1 MRTSSPIL
9 SICIP
14 TWNRAELLRLFLEN
28 LATEIHGLE
37 DRVEVVVADNAS
49 TDHTAEVVNQSKLTI
64 TYGKQPKTVGITNNI
79 FFATCDLARGEF
91 VWLLGDD
98 DLILPGGIERV
109 LDSITRAPDVDYHY
123 INFSWIPVKY
133 RETVLKEMRGNP
145 PEALLRVRQCD
156 VEEWRRLD
164 RIEDLAF
171 LPGYNPSSLF
181 AGIFCYTVKRAFYD
195 EGRLTLKP
203 SDSLDGSST
212 VLEDNFPQ
220 AMITLP
226 PMTGRPIAYIGK
238 PCMMQGTQGWEWG
251 AFAYK
256 TLIRGNYD
264 LFRWLE
270 KTSFATDALD
280 KLWQSA
286 ASTAGRLYLSMLYYP
301 QEHKGLDLVQKDAIP
316 YCARYPAFWGSLLE
330 SAKLVIGIEDDAK
343 FICRLVGMIGGQAE
357 GTRIGLWGTAGRG
370 HVISHQHID
379 IASRLVWAAD
389 SNALLQG
396 EKLAETDIVIMPPSS
411 LSSANLDILILGVK
425 EEFVAEVSAIAKKS
439 LRNGAAIVSVKGIE
453 TIELGH

>member
-28 LATEIHGLE
+28 LANEIHGLE

-49 TDHTAEVVNQSKLTI
+49 TDHTTEVVNQSKITI

-79 FFATCDLARGEF
+79 LFATCDLAHGEF

-98 DLILPGGIERV
+98 DLILPGGVERV

-133 RETVLKEMRGNP
+133 RETVLKEMCGNP

-181 AGIFCYTVKRAFYD
+181 AGIFCYTVKRTFYD
-195 EGRLTLKP
+195 AARKTLRP

-226 PMTGRPIAYIGK
+226 PMAGRPIAYIGK

-256 TLIRGNYD
+256 TLILGNYD

-270 KTSFATDALD
+270 KTPFAPDALD
-280 KLWQSA
+280 KLWESA
-286 ASTAGRLYLSMLYYP
+286 VKTAGRLYFSMLYYP
-301 QEHKGLDLVQKDAIP
+301 DLHKGLDLVQKEAIP
-316 YCARYPAFWGSLLE
+316 HCSRFPAFWDSLSE
-330 SAKLVIGIEDDAK
+330 SAKLVINTEDDAK
-343 FICRLVGMIGGQAE
+343 LICRLVRMASVQSD
-357 GTRIGLWGTAGRG
+357 TSRIGLWGVAGRG
-370 HVISHQHID
+370 HIIVHGYPDISRRI
-379 IASRLVWAAD
+379 VWAAD
-389 SNALLQG
+389 SNVLLQSG
-396 EKLAETDIVIMPPSS
+396 KLENTDVFISPPAT
-411 LSSANLDILILGVK
+411 LYDADLDILILGVK
-425 EEFVAEVSAIAKKS
+425 EEHVNEVSALAKHS
-439 LRNGAAIVSVKGIE
+439 LKRGAMIVSVTGIE
-453 TIELGH
+453 TI